1 MLGSPLTPVVVLPVK
16 WCYWFFAAQV
26 TRKMCIH
33 RKSVCVKCVPSWMD
47 VLPTLPP
54 EFFQEYI
61 FSTSEYLQLCYSPSE
76 EASITQRFFVNLK
89 DRSSRDNVDRQG
101 SRLGCRL
108 GTSTETASCENLN
121 SSRRVNMF

>member
-1 MLGSPLTPVVVLPVK
+1 
-16 WCYWFFAAQV
+16 
-26 TRKMCIH
+26 
-33 RKSVCVKCVPSWMD
+33 MD

-61 FSTSEYLQLCYSPSE
+61 FSTPEYLQLYYSPSE

-89 DRSSRDNVDRQG
+89 DRSSRDNVERQG
-101 SRLGCRL
+101 SCLGCRL
-108 GTSTETASCENLN
+108 GTSTDTASCENLN